1 GCLAL
6 RVGGGALGVV
16 LYRARFE
23 LLLPSALGRFP
34 RGGTRGLGGGELGE
48 RSLQRRGS
56 VAPVDLCL
64 SHFLLEPLELGAPLE
79 RTPGRGPGQEHGT
92 VSPSQRAPP
101 RPPCLATVEDLVA
114 REERPHPRAR
124 ALSSAWAAGA
134 SPTRSRSSSAS
145 ASRRAVTCA
154 SAASAWRRAVR
165 SCVSCSLSSATRRR
179 ACSNAAAASAAARA
193 RAAASCARA
202 PTWAVAAHSV
212 SARRARS
219 CGAPQVALQ
228 PPRLE
233 LRICQAALHLGATR
247 LGRVPR

>member
-1 GCLAL
+1 
-6 RVGGGALGVV
+6 
-16 LYRARFE
+16 
-23 LLLPSALGRFP
+23 
-34 RGGTRGLGGGELGE
+34 
-48 RSLQRRGS
+48 
-56 VAPVDLCL
+56 
-64 SHFLLEPLELGAPLE
+64 
-79 RTPGRGPGQEHGT
+79 
-92 VSPSQRAPP
+92 
-101 RPPCLATVEDLVA
+101 
-114 REERPHPRAR
+114 
-124 ALSSAWAAGA
+124 WAAGA

-219 CGAPQVALQ
+219 CDASASCCPSSARSLALPLRRVEAGPLLGQGRRQLLGLLTQTAERQIEVFELAAHQRQGDAEALLDHFPVAL
-228 PPRLE
+228 RF
-233 LRICQAALHLGATR
+233 AALARQAPHLR
-247 LGRVPR
+247 LDLADQVL